1 MRKISKIFG
10 FNSSQHSLRTEV
22 FAGISTFIVMAYIL
36 ALAPK
41 AFEGV
46 GGTADPFP
54 TAALFTATALVSA
67 VSTFLMAVYAKRPL
81 AVAPG
86 VGLLFFISGTV
97 CMQMGYSW
105 HFALT
110 AILLEGVLFTVL
122 AFSRLRYLI
131 MESIPLSLR
140 SATAVGVGLFL
151 ASLGLKSAGMTDSGA
166 AIVSLASIVTEP
178 EKQLFAICVMLSGVL
193 IVYRVKGAIFLSI
206 IASTILGI
214 PLGLTRFDE
223 VMTIPESP
231 APLFMQMEWSE
242 DIFSIDMFVCVVSI
256 FFLDV
261 FDTIGTVSGVLSN
274 TNLSRSNGRISRM
287 SHIFQVDAISSMLSG
302 LMGTTTCT
310 SYLESAAGV
319 AEGGR
324 TGVPSLVTAICF
336 LFALFFSPIFL
347 AIPPVVTGAIL
358 LVVSFQMFAAI
369 KHINFTNPVEAIPSV
384 LVILVMAIIGS
395 ISDGIVVGVITY
407 AVLNFTAEMKQERER
422 RKRGHFFTINKI
434 GRAHV

>member
-1 MRKISKIFG
+1 MRKIAKIFG

-122 AFSRLRYLI
+122 AFSKLRYLI

-140 SATAVGVGLFL
+140 SATAVGVGFFL

-274 TNLSRSNGRISRM
+274 TNLSRTNGRISRM

-395 ISDGIVVGVITY
+395 ISDGIVVGVMTY
-407 AVLNFTAEMKQERER
+407 AVLNFTAEMKEERER
-422 RKRGHFFTINKI
+422 RKRGNFFTINKDE
-434 GRAHV
+434 

>member
-1 MRKISKIFG
+1 
-10 FNSSQHSLRTEV
+10 
-22 FAGISTFIVMAYIL
+22 MAYIL

-140 SATAVGVGLFL
+140 SATAVGVGFFL

-206 IASTILGI
+206 IASTIIGI

-274 TNLSRSNGRISRM
+274 TNLSRTNGRISRM
-287 SHIFQVDAISSMLSG
+287 SHIFQVDAISSTLSG

-324 TGVPSLVTAICF
+324 TGVTSLVTVICF
-336 LFALFFSPIFL
+336 LFALFFSPLFL

-358 LVVSFQMFAAI
+358 LVVSFHMFAAI
-369 KHINFTNPVEAIPSV
+369 KHINLTNPVEAIPSV

-422 RKRGHFFTINKI
+422 RKRGHFFTINKDE
-434 GRAHV
+434 

>member
-1 MRKISKIFG
+1 
-10 FNSSQHSLRTEV
+10 
-22 FAGISTFIVMAYIL
+22 MAYIL

-140 SATAVGVGLFL
+140 SATAVGVGFFL

-206 IASTILGI
+206 IASTIIGI

-274 TNLSRSNGRISRM
+274 TSLSRSNGRISRM

-324 TGVPSLVTAICF
+324 TGVTSLVTVICF
-336 LFALFFSPIFL
+336 LFALFFSPLFL

-358 LVVSFQMFAAI
+358 LVVSFHMFAAI
-369 KHINFTNPVEAIPSV
+369 KHINLTNPVEAIPSV

-422 RKRGHFFTINKI
+422 RKRGHFFTINKDE
-434 GRAHV
+434 

>member
-1 MRKISKIFG
+1 
-10 FNSSQHSLRTEV
+10 
-22 FAGISTFIVMAYIL
+22 MAYIL

-140 SATAVGVGLFL
+140 SATAVGVGFFL

-206 IASTILGI
+206 IASTIIGI

-274 TNLSRSNGRISRM
+274 TNLSRTNGRISRM
-287 SHIFQVDAISSMLSG
+287 SHIFQVDAISSTLSG

-324 TGVPSLVTAICF
+324 TGVTSLVTVICF
-336 LFALFFSPIFL
+336 LFALFFSPLFL

-358 LVVSFQMFAAI
+358 LVVSFHMFAAI

-422 RKRGHFFTINKI
+422 RKRGHFFTINKDE
-434 GRAHV
+434 

>member
-1 MRKISKIFG
+1 
-10 FNSSQHSLRTEV
+10 
-22 FAGISTFIVMAYIL
+22 MAYIL

-274 TNLSRSNGRISRM
+274 TNLSRTNGRISRM

-422 RKRGHFFTINKI
+422 RKRGHFFTINKDE
-434 GRAHV
+434 

>member
-1 MRKISKIFG
+1 MRKIAKIFG

-178 EKQLFAICVMLSGVL
+178 EKQLFAICVMLSGML

-407 AVLNFTAEMKQERER
+407 AVLNSTAEVKQERER
-422 RKRGHFFTINKI
+422 RKRGHFFTINKDE
-434 GRAHV
+434 

>member
-1 MRKISKIFG
+1 MRKIAKIFG

-274 TNLSRSNGRISRM
+274 TSLSRSNGRISRM

-336 LFALFFSPIFL
+336 LFALFFSPLFL

-358 LVVSFQMFAAI
+358 LVVSFHMFAAI

-422 RKRGHFFTINKI
+422 RKRGHFFTINKDE
-434 GRAHV
+434 

>member
-1 MRKISKIFG
+1 MRKIAKIFG

-122 AFSRLRYLI
+122 AFSKLRYLI

-274 TNLSRSNGRISRM
+274 TNLSRTNGRISRM

-422 RKRGHFFTINKI
+422 RKRGHFFTINKDE
-434 GRAHV
+434 

>member
-1 MRKISKIFG
+1 MRKIAKIFG

-178 EKQLFAICVMLSGVL
+178 EKQLFAICVMLSGML

-274 TNLSRSNGRISRM
+274 TNLSRTNGRISRM

-407 AVLNFTAEMKQERER
+407 AVLNSTAEVKQERER
-422 RKRGHFFTINKI
+422 RKRGHFFTNNKDE
-434 GRAHV
+434 

>member
-1 MRKISKIFG
+1 MRKIAKIFG

-178 EKQLFAICVMLSGVL
+178 EKQLFAICVMLSGML

-261 FDTIGTVSGVLSN
+261 FDTIGTVSGVLST

-422 RKRGHFFTINKI
+422 RKRGHFFTINKDE
-434 GRAHV
+434 

>member
-1 MRKISKIFG
+1 MRKIAKIFG

-261 FDTIGTVSGVLSN
+261 FDTIGTVSGVLST

-324 TGVPSLVTAICF
+324 TGVTSLVTAICF

-358 LVVSFQMFAAI
+358 LVVSFHMFAAI

-407 AVLNFTAEMKQERER
+407 AVLNSTAEVKQERER
-422 RKRGHFFTINKI
+422 RKRGHFFTINKDE
-434 GRAHV
+434 

>member
-1 MRKISKIFG
+1 MRKIAKIFG

-140 SATAVGVGLFL
+140 SATAVGVGFFL

-206 IASTILGI
+206 IASTIIGI

-242 DIFSIDMFVCVVSI
+242 DIFSIDMLVCVVSI

-274 TNLSRSNGRISRM
+274 TSLSRSNGRISRM

-324 TGVPSLVTAICF
+324 TGVTSLVTVICF
-336 LFALFFSPIFL
+336 LFALFFSPLFL

-358 LVVSFQMFAAI
+358 LVVSFHMFAAI

-422 RKRGHFFTINKI
+422 RKRGHFFTINKDE
-434 GRAHV
+434 

>member
-1 MRKISKIFG
+1 MRKIAKIFG

-214 PLGLTRFDE
+214 PLGLTRFDA

-407 AVLNFTAEMKQERER
+407 AVLNSTAEVKQERER
-422 RKRGHFFTINKI
+422 RKRGHFFTINKDE
-434 GRAHV
+434 

>member
-1 MRKISKIFG
+1 MRKIAKIFG

-214 PLGLTRFDE
+214 PLGLTRFDA

-261 FDTIGTVSGVLSN
+261 FDTIGTVSGVLST

-324 TGVPSLVTAICF
+324 TGVTSLVTVICF

-422 RKRGHFFTINKI
+422 RKRGHFFTNNKDE
-434 GRAHV
+434 

>member
-1 MRKISKIFG
+1 MRKIAKIFG

-261 FDTIGTVSGVLSN
+261 FDTIGTVLGVLSN
-274 TNLSRSNGRISRM
+274 TNLSRTNGRISRM

-407 AVLNFTAEMKQERER
+407 AVLNFTAEMKRERER
-422 RKRGHFFTINKI
+422 RKRGHFFTINKDE
-434 GRAHV
+434 

>member
-1 MRKISKIFG
+1 
-10 FNSSQHSLRTEV
+10 
-22 FAGISTFIVMAYIL
+22 MAYIL

-274 TNLSRSNGRISRM
+274 TNLSRTNGRISRM
-287 SHIFQVDAISSMLSG
+287 SHIFQVDAISSTLSG

-324 TGVPSLVTAICF
+324 TGVTSLVTAICF

-358 LVVSFQMFAAI
+358 LVVSFHMFAAI

-422 RKRGHFFTINKI
+422 RKRGHFFTINKDE
-434 GRAHV
+434 

>member
-1 MRKISKIFG
+1 MRKIAKIFG

-214 PLGLTRFDE
+214 PLGLTRFDA

-261 FDTIGTVSGVLSN
+261 FDTIGTVSGVLST

-324 TGVPSLVTAICF
+324 TGVTSLVTVICF

-395 ISDGIVVGVITY
+395 IIDGIVVGVITY

-422 RKRGHFFTINKI
+422 RKRGRFFTINKDE
-434 GRAHV
+434 

>member
-1 MRKISKIFG
+1 MRKIAKIFG

-46 GGTADPFP
+46 GGTTDPFP

-261 FDTIGTVSGVLSN
+261 FDTIGTVSGVLST

-324 TGVPSLVTAICF
+324 TGVTSLVTAICF

-407 AVLNFTAEMKQERER
+407 AVLNSTAEVKQERER
-422 RKRGHFFTINKI
+422 RKRGHFFTNNKDE
-434 GRAHV
+434 

>member
-1 MRKISKIFG
+1 MRKIAKIFG

-274 TNLSRSNGRISRM
+274 TSLSRSNGRISRM

-324 TGVPSLVTAICF
+324 TGVTSLVTVICF
-336 LFALFFSPIFL
+336 LFALFFSPLFL

-422 RKRGHFFTINKI
+422 RKRGHFFTINKDE
-434 GRAHV
+434 

>member
-1 MRKISKIFG
+1 
-10 FNSSQHSLRTEV
+10 
-22 FAGISTFIVMAYIL
+22 MAYIL

-140 SATAVGVGLFL
+140 SATAVGVGFFL

-274 TNLSRSNGRISRM
+274 TNLSRTNGRISRM

-422 RKRGHFFTINKI
+422 RKRGHFFTINKDE
-434 GRAHV
+434 

>member
-1 MRKISKIFG
+1 MRKIAKIFG

-261 FDTIGTVSGVLSN
+261 FDTIGTVSGVLST
-274 TNLSRSNGRISRM
+274 TNLSRTNGRISRM

-407 AVLNFTAEMKQERER
+407 AVLNSTAEVKQERER
-422 RKRGHFFTINKI
+422 RKRGHFFTINKDE
-434 GRAHV
+434 

>member
-1 MRKISKIFG
+1 MRKIAKIFG
-10 FNSSQHSLRTEV
+10 FNSRQHWLRTEV
-22 FAGISTFIVMAYIL
+22 FAGLSTFIVMAYIL

-140 SATAVGVGLFL
+140 SATAVGVGFFL

-214 PLGLTRFDE
+214 PLGLTHFDK

-274 TNLSRSNGRISRM
+274 TNLSRTNGRISRM

-324 TGVPSLVTAICF
+324 TGVTSLVTVICF
-336 LFALFFSPIFL
+336 LLALFFSPLFL

-358 LVVSFQMFAAI
+358 LVVSFHMFAAI

-407 AVLNFTAEMKQERER
+407 AVLNFTAEMKEERER
-422 RKRGHFFTINKI
+422 RKRGNFFTINKEE
-434 GRAHV
+434 

>member
-1 MRKISKIFG
+1 MRKIAKIFG

-206 IASTILGI
+206 IASTIIGI

-261 FDTIGTVSGVLSN
+261 FDTIGTVLGVLSN
-274 TNLSRSNGRISRM
+274 TNLSRTNGRISRM
-287 SHIFQVDAISSMLSG
+287 SHIFQVDAISSTLSG

-324 TGVPSLVTAICF
+324 TGVTSLVTVICF
-336 LFALFFSPIFL
+336 LLALFFSPLFL

-358 LVVSFQMFAAI
+358 LVVSFHMSAAI
-369 KHINFTNPVEAIPSV
+369 KHINLTNPVEAIPSV

-422 RKRGHFFTINKI
+422 RKRGHFFTINKDE
-434 GRAHV
+434 

>member
-1 MRKISKIFG
+1 MRKIAKIFG

-214 PLGLTRFDE
+214 PLGLTRFDA

-261 FDTIGTVSGVLSN
+261 FDTIGTVSGVLST

-358 LVVSFQMFAAI
+358 LVVSFHMFAAI
-369 KHINFTNPVEAIPSV
+369 KHINLTNPVEAIPSV

-407 AVLNFTAEMKQERER
+407 AVLNSTAEVKQERER
-422 RKRGHFFTINKI
+422 RKRGHFFTNNKDE
-434 GRAHV
+434 

>member
-1 MRKISKIFG
+1 MRKIAKIFG

-274 TNLSRSNGRISRM
+274 TNLSRTNGRISRM
-287 SHIFQVDAISSMLSG
+287 SHIFQVDAISSTLSG

-324 TGVPSLVTAICF
+324 TGVTSLVTAICF
-336 LFALFFSPIFL
+336 LFALFFSPLFL

-422 RKRGHFFTINKI
+422 RKRGHFFTINKDE
-434 GRAHV
+434 

>member
-1 MRKISKIFG
+1 MRKIAKIFG

-242 DIFSIDMFVCVVSI
+242 DIFSIDMLVCVVSI

-261 FDTIGTVSGVLSN
+261 FDTIGTVLGVLSN
-274 TNLSRSNGRISRM
+274 TNLSRTNGRISRM
-287 SHIFQVDAISSMLSG
+287 SHIFQVDAISSTLSG

-324 TGVPSLVTAICF
+324 TGVTSLVTVICF

-358 LVVSFQMFAAI
+358 LVVSFHMFAAI
-369 KHINFTNPVEAIPSV
+369 KHINLTNPVEAIPSV

-422 RKRGHFFTINKI
+422 RKRGYFFTINKDE
-434 GRAHV
+434 

>member
-1 MRKISKIFG
+1 MRKIAKIFG

-22 FAGISTFIVMAYIL
+22 FAGLSTFIVMAYIL

-140 SATAVGVGLFL
+140 SATAVGVGFFL

-206 IASTILGI
+206 IASTIIGI

-261 FDTIGTVSGVLSN
+261 FDTIGTVLGVLSN
-274 TNLSRSNGRISRM
+274 TNLSRTNGRISRM
-287 SHIFQVDAISSMLSG
+287 SHIFQVDAISSTLSG

-324 TGVPSLVTAICF
+324 TGVTSLVTVICF
-336 LFALFFSPIFL
+336 LFALFFSPLFL

-358 LVVSFQMFAAI
+358 LVVSFHMFAAI
-369 KHINFTNPVEAIPSV
+369 KHINLTNPVEAIPSV

-422 RKRGHFFTINKI
+422 RKRGHFFTINKDE
-434 GRAHV
+434 

>member
-1 MRKISKIFG
+1 MRKIAKIFG

-214 PLGLTRFDE
+214 PLGLTRFDA

-261 FDTIGTVSGVLSN
+261 FDTIGTVSGVLST

-324 TGVPSLVTAICF
+324 TGVTSLVTAICF

-407 AVLNFTAEMKQERER
+407 AVLNSTAEVKQERER
-422 RKRGHFFTINKI
+422 RKRGHFFTNNKDE
-434 GRAHV
+434 

>member
-1 MRKISKIFG
+1 MRKIAKIFG

-122 AFSRLRYLI
+122 AFSKLRYLI

-178 EKQLFAICVMLSGVL
+178 EKQLFAICVMLSGML

-407 AVLNFTAEMKQERER
+407 AVLNSTAEVKQERER
-422 RKRGHFFTINKI
+422 RKRGHFFTNNKDE
-434 GRAHV
+434 

>member
-1 MRKISKIFG
+1 MRKIAKIFG

-178 EKQLFAICVMLSGVL
+178 EKQLFAICVMLSGML

-261 FDTIGTVSGVLSN
+261 FDTIGTVSGVLST

-358 LVVSFQMFAAI
+358 LVVSFHMFAAI
-369 KHINFTNPVEAIPSV
+369 KHINLTNPVEAIPSV

-422 RKRGHFFTINKI
+422 RKRGHFFTINKDE
-434 GRAHV
+434 

>member
-1 MRKISKIFG
+1 MRKIAKIFG

-178 EKQLFAICVMLSGVL
+178 EKQLFAICVMLSGML

-422 RKRGHFFTINKI
+422 RKRGHFFTINKDE
-434 GRAHV
+434 

>member
-1 MRKISKIFG
+1 MRKIAKIFG
-10 FNSSQHSLRTEV
+10 FNSNQHSLRTEV
-22 FAGISTFIVMAYIL
+22 FAGLSTFIVMAYIL

-274 TNLSRSNGRISRM
+274 TNLSRTNGRISRM

-422 RKRGHFFTINKI
+422 RKRGHFFTINKDE
-434 GRAHV
+434 

>member
-1 MRKISKIFG
+1 MRKIAKIFG

-22 FAGISTFIVMAYIL
+22 FAGLSTFIVMAYIL

-140 SATAVGVGLFL
+140 SATAVGVGFFL

-178 EKQLFAICVMLSGVL
+178 EKQLFAICVLLSGVL

-206 IASTILGI
+206 IASTIIGI

-261 FDTIGTVSGVLSN
+261 FDTIGTVLGVLSN
-274 TNLSRSNGRISRM
+274 TNLSRTNGRISRM
-287 SHIFQVDAISSMLSG
+287 SHIFQVDAISSTLSG

-324 TGVPSLVTAICF
+324 TGVTSLVTVICF
-336 LFALFFSPIFL
+336 LFALFFSPLFL

-358 LVVSFQMFAAI
+358 LVVSFHMFAAI
-369 KHINFTNPVEAIPSV
+369 KHINLTNPVEAIPSV

-422 RKRGHFFTINKI
+422 RKRGHFFTINKDE
-434 GRAHV
+434 

>member
-1 MRKISKIFG
+1 MRKIAKIFG

-140 SATAVGVGLFL
+140 SATAVGVGFFL

-206 IASTILGI
+206 IASTIIGI

-242 DIFSIDMFVCVVSI
+242 DIFSIDMLVCVVSI

-261 FDTIGTVSGVLSN
+261 FDTIGTVLGVLSN
-274 TNLSRSNGRISRM
+274 TNLSRTNGRISRM
-287 SHIFQVDAISSMLSG
+287 SHIFQVDAISSTLSG

-324 TGVPSLVTAICF
+324 TGVTSLVTVICF
-336 LFALFFSPIFL
+336 LLALFFSPLFL

-358 LVVSFQMFAAI
+358 LVVSFHMFAAI
-369 KHINFTNPVEAIPSV
+369 KHINLTNPVEAIPSV

-422 RKRGHFFTINKI
+422 RKRGHFFTINKDE
-434 GRAHV
+434 

>member
-1 MRKISKIFG
+1 MRKIAKIFG

-358 LVVSFQMFAAI
+358 LVVSFHMFAAI

-407 AVLNFTAEMKQERER
+407 AVLNSTAEVKQERER
-422 RKRGHFFTINKI
+422 RKRGHFFTINKDE
-434 GRAHV
+434 

>member
-1 MRKISKIFG
+1 MRKIAKIFG

-407 AVLNFTAEMKQERER
+407 AVLNSTAEVKRERER
-422 RKRGHFFTINKI
+422 RKRGHFFTNNKDE
-434 GRAHV
+434 

>member
-1 MRKISKIFG
+1 MRKIAKIFG
-10 FNSSQHSLRTEV
+10 FNSRQHFLRTEV
-22 FAGISTFIVMAYIL
+22 FAGLSTFIVMAYIL

-140 SATAVGVGLFL
+140 SATAVGVGFFL
-151 ASLGLKSAGMTDSGA
+151 ASLGLKSAGMTESGA

-214 PLGLTRFDE
+214 PLGLTRFDA

-274 TNLSRSNGRISRM
+274 TNLSRANGRISRM

-302 LMGTTTCT
+302 LMGTSTCT

-324 TGVPSLVTAICF
+324 TGVTSLVTVICF
-336 LFALFFSPIFL
+336 LLALFFSPIFL

-358 LVVSFQMFAAI
+358 LVVSFHMFAAI

-395 ISDGIVVGVITY
+395 ISDGIVVGVMTY
-407 AVLNFTAEMKQERER
+407 AVLNFTAEMKEERER
-422 RKRGHFFTINKI
+422 RKRGNFFTINKDE
-434 GRAHV
+434 

>member
-1 MRKISKIFG
+1 MRKIAKIFG

-261 FDTIGTVSGVLSN
+261 FDTIGTVSGVLST
-274 TNLSRSNGRISRM
+274 TNLSRTNGRISRM
-287 SHIFQVDAISSMLSG
+287 SHIFQVDAISSTLSG

-407 AVLNFTAEMKQERER
+407 AVLNSTAEVKQERER
-422 RKRGHFFTINKI
+422 RKRGHFFTNNKDE
-434 GRAHV
+434 

>member
-1 MRKISKIFG
+1 MRKIAKIFG

-67 VSTFLMAVYAKRPL
+67 VSTFLMAVYARRPL

-214 PLGLTRFDE
+214 PLGLTRFDA

-261 FDTIGTVSGVLSN
+261 FDTIGTVSGVLST

-324 TGVPSLVTAICF
+324 TGVTSLVTVICF

-422 RKRGHFFTINKI
+422 RKRGRFFTINKDE
-434 GRAHV
+434 

>member
-1 MRKISKIFG
+1 MRKIAKIFG

-214 PLGLTRFDE
+214 PLGLTRFDA

-274 TNLSRSNGRISRM
+274 TNLSRTNGRISRM

-324 TGVPSLVTAICF
+324 TGVTSLVTAICF

-407 AVLNFTAEMKQERER
+407 AVLNSTAEVKQERER
-422 RKRGHFFTINKI
+422 RKRGHFFTNNKDE
-434 GRAHV
+434 